1 MTELNSLLFYPKNSG
16 NRAKQHDWAGLYP
29 KKTKN
34 SLLIP
39 CLTGNLYGRHAAKRR
54 FEKIGVL
61 GLETGYSQRVPE
73 GWIDQKGPKCGVFR
87 GYSLTTCQ
95 TGD

>member
-16 NRAKQHDWAGLYP
+16 NRAKQHDWARLYR

-34 SLLIP
+34 SLLIR
-39 CLTGNLYGRHAAKRR
+39 CLTGNLYGRHAAKTR

-73 GWIDQKGPKCGVFR
+73 KDMRKYPANEGCYSHGV
-87 GYSLTTCQ
+87 GK
-95 TGD
+95 

>member
-16 NRAKQHDWAGLYP
+16 NRAKQHDWARLYP

-39 CLTGNLYGRHAAKRR
+39 CLTGNLYGRHAAKIA

-73 GWIDQKGPKCGVFR
+73 KDMCKYPANCGRMR
-87 GYSLTTCQ
+87 GVTLMTWESR
-95 TGD
+95 D